1 MNSSLAFKWRHFQQD
16 VILLNVRWYLKYQ
29 IIARSTHKRNV
40 ARFRDFKKVNALA
53 TIVNL

>member
-29 IIARSTHKRNV
+29 IIARSTHKRKV